1 MANRNFAIEDETYS
15 RLKIRAAQFDVTI
28 GKAIEILI
36 DNFDAALE
44 AEQDH
49 KIEIAAR
56 QMLVERAEAW
66 MEGFLARQEARR
78 AARAGGAK

>member
-1 MANRNFAIEDETYS
+1 MRNRNFAIDDETHS
-15 RLKIRAAQFDVTI
+15 RLKTRAAQFDTTI
-28 GKAIEILI
+28 GKAIEILL

-66 MEGFLARQEARR
+66 MEAFKARQEARR
-78 AARAGGAK
+78 AARAGGAQ